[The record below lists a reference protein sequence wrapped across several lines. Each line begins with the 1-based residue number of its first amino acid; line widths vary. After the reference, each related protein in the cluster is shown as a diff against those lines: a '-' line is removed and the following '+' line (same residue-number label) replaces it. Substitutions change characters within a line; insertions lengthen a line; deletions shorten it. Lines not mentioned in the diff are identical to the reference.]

1 MTKVLLLRADATS
14 ANLGVRV
21 LKEGTEA
28 LVKRALG
35 ADTTVHVQNF
45 NGGDTGAK
53 FNRDAVLRDVL
64 RPRGPIK
71 SVLRRYDL
79 VIDVC
84 GGDSFTDIY
93 GLNRLALILYTQR
106 MSQKLGIPTV
116 LGPQTIGPFERGF
129 TRRLASASLK
139 RMALVLSRDRASE
152 AEARALGRPVDL
164 TATDVV
170 FALPVPEQRHRS
182 GVVVNVSGLLWNANR
197 HVDATAYRANVRGL
211 IDELLRRGHRVSL
224 LAHVIDNPNS
234 DNDVP
239 AVRELASEYGERV
252 GVLIPESLAEVR
264 EMVAGAELVI
274 GSRMH
279 ACLNAISTGT
289 PAIPWA
295 YSRKFAPLLEDIGW
309 THLVDLRTELD
320 PVAATSA
327 ILESHALPDLLTAA
341 QAVRAATDA
350 RLVPIVEALTVVGA
364 GRG

>member
-35 ADTTVHVQNF
+35 AETVVHVQNY
-45 NGGDTGAK
+45 NGGDTGEK

-64 RPRGPIK
+64 RPHGPVK
-71 SVLRRYDL
+71 RVLRRYDL
-79 VIDVC
+79 IIDVC

-106 MSQKLGIPTV
+106 ASQKLGVPTV
-116 LGPQTIGPFERGF
+116 LGPQTIGPFERGV
-129 TRRLASASLK
+129 TRRFAAASLK

-152 AEARALGRPVDL
+152 AEARALGRPADL

-170 FALPVPEQRHRS
+170 FALPAPKQRERN
-182 GVVVNVSGLLWNANR
+182 GVVLNVSGLLWNENR
-197 HVDATAYRANVRGL
+197 HVDARAYRAKVRSMV
-211 IDELLRRGHRVSL
+211 DELLGRGQEVSL
-224 LAHVIDNPNS
+224 LAHVIDNPS
-234 DNDVP
+234 ADNDVP
-239 AVRELASEYGERV
+239 AVRELAAEYGGRV
-252 GVLIPESLAEVR
+252 RSLIPESLAEVR

-279 ACLNAISTGT
+279 ACLNAISSGT

-309 THLVDLRTELD
+309 TYLVDIRTEVD
-320 PVAATSA
+320 PVAATTA
-327 ILESHALPDLLTAA
+327 ILDAHPLSELLVEA
-341 QAVRAATDA
+341 QNVRASTDA
-350 RLVPIVEALTVVGA
+350 RLVPIVEAIATVGKS
-364 GRG
+364 RG